1 MTIKDFEVK
10 IEKKIKGVE
19 DKLQSL
25 REELFEYVNSLD
37 AHRMSPATRKALANH
52 ESRLQ
57 TVEDLM
63 KRNTEFHER
72 LEPILQELQN
82 SAIARQTL
90 TSWISWLAKVI
101 AGITIIFG
109 GIGAMITLLIK
120 IYI

>member
-19 DKLQSL
+19 EKLQSL

-63 KRNTEFHER
+63 QKNTEFHQR
-72 LEPILQELQN
+72 LEPILQDLQN

-90 TSWISWLAKVI
+90 TGWIGWLAKVI
-101 AGITIIFG
+101 TGITVILG
-109 GIGAMITLLIK
+109 GIGATVAILAHL
-120 IYI
+120 Y